1 MSDETLNPSGTVP
14 SGDPVKKVPT
24 HGNLNDEQQTSK
36 DMTYSPASGRETEER
51 QQSSDSQAFNDE
63 DIDADQVNL
72 LPGTGGP
79 DDVGDI
85 EVDPSEI
92 DLEGNAGIS

>member
-1 MSDETLNPSGTVP
+1 MTKPRTD
-14 SGDPVKKVPT
+14 GDLT
-24 HGNLNDEQQTSK
+24 DQEQTGK
-36 DMTYSPASGRETEER
+36 DMSYSPSSGQETEER
-51 QQSSDSQAFNDE
+51 QQSSDSEAFNDS
-63 DIDADQVNL
+63 DIDQDNVNL

-85 EVDPSEI
+85 DVDPGEI